1 MANQYISVS
10 SSQST
15 NAAGN
20 QSTVYVSMTLYS
32 NGWSFDGYTTG
43 FGLRIGDAWY
53 QDTGPRTLYNPNS
66 WTVSWSRTYN
76 HDANGFR
83 GAVDTEGYFDG
94 TGPYM
99 PDYLSAG
106 GGTQGAVDYDRRPA
120 QPSYCNNTLEA
131 NKTLTASWNAVS
143 SPAGTPTYYV
153 QYASAAA
160 GAGYGGWSG
169 EYSTTGTSY
178 NFNLPRA
185 ATHKF
190 RVRAAN
196 SDGGTGYTESGG
208 VYVPSGGKIFNGSSF
223 VLTSFARK
231 FNGSSWV
238 DLQIARRFDGSNWVD
253 IS

>member
-1 MANQYISVS
+1 MANQYLTANSWQV
-10 SSQST
+10 
-15 NAAGN
+15 NGPGDN
-20 QSTVYVSMTLYS
+20 QTTVYCTITLVS
-32 NGWSFDGYTTG
+32 NGWSYSGYSCSHRVWIGGQNYDGG
-43 FGLRIGDAWY
+43 
-53 QDTGPRTLYNPNS
+53 GPNELWNPNS
-66 WTVSWSRTYN
+66 WSTTYSRTFN
-76 HDANGFR
+76 HDANGYR
-83 GAVDTEGYFDG
+83 GDVGCSAEFWGA
-94 TGPYM
+94 GPYV
-99 PDYLSAG
+99 PGYLSAG
-106 GGTQGAVDYDRRPA
+106 AATQPAVDFDRRPA
-120 QPSYCNNTLEA
+120 QPAWCGNTLEA

-238 DLQIARRFDGSNWVD
+238 DLQIARRFNGSSWVD